1 MEESHPRLIGGLHHP
16 PNAAFLSRSRDTASI
31 LLTSQKGRRAGEGQ
45 GCICTFFLRAQLR
58 SGGLPWWLSWE
69 RICLQC
75 VRRGFDPWV
84 GKMLWRR
91 ERPPIP
97 VFWPGEFHGL
107 YSPWGHKESDTTE
120 QLSLLHL
127 EVVGCCS
134 LSISEN
140 LRLTAIQAA
149 REAGK
154 CSAYQ
159 AAVCLAPNREYCYW
173 RRGEWN
179 QRTVS
184 RLLILG
190 TDS

>member
-1 MEESHPRLIGGLHHP
+1 MLPHKNQRAFPQKPPSNLSLYLFGPDQITGLRDSKHRSLSKIEISVSFISQKSLEESHPRLIGGLHHP

-75 VRRGFDPWV
+75 VRCGFDSWV

-97 VFWPGEFHGL
+97 VFWPGEFHRL
-107 YSPWGHKESDTTE
+107 YSPG
-120 QLSLLHL
+120 
-127 EVVGCCS
+127 
-134 LSISEN
+134 
-140 LRLTAIQAA
+140 
-149 REAGK
+149 
-154 CSAYQ
+154 
-159 AAVCLAPNREYCYW
+159 
-173 RRGEWN
+173 
-179 QRTVS
+179 TVKS
-184 RLLILG
+184 W
-190 TDS
+190 T